1 MMKPIIIGVAGG
13 SGSGKTTVVQQ
24 IARSFSSEQVM
35 VIQHDFYY
43 RDQGHLSLKERASL
57 NYDHPDVLET
67 GLLVYHLQEL
77 TAGRPVEIPIYN
89 FATHSRENATK
100 TVYPRKV
107 VIVEGILILV
117 DEALR
122 DMMDIKVFVDTDAD
136 IRFIRRL
143 NRDVAERER
152 TVQSVIQQYLDTV
165 KPMHEEFVEPSKRYA
180 HIIIPEGGYNQVAV
194 DMLMTKI
201 SSIVSQQEDT
211 AIVNEEAD

>member
-1 MMKPIIIGVAGG
+1 MKPIIIGVAGG

-165 KPMHEEFVEPSKRYA
+165 KPMHEEFVEPSKRHA

>member
-1 MMKPIIIGVAGG
+1 MKPIIIGVAGG

-24 IARSFSSEQVM
+24 IARNFSSEQVI

-143 NRDVAERER
+143 KRDVAERER